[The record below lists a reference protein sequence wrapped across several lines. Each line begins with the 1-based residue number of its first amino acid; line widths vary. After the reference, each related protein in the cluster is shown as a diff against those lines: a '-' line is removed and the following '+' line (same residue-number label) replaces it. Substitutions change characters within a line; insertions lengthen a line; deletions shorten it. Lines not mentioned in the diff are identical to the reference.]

1 MGSTLPS
8 RLFICIFPS
17 DKQNT
22 QSLTT
27 LLSEERYRLKY
38 INMTNELIEFIEL
51 HKEQI
56 DCLVLFQDAAFEQV
70 LLPLSDQGT
79 LLPMVIISEENCA
92 QAVQS
97 RTAEN
102 AEAGLTEPT
111 QKLSFVYHSAEVKL
125 ERSQLEQ
132 LPAYINLAITK
143 FLHLAPACTLNNK
156 LTQFKINQEDN
167 QQNFLVLQQRRLGE
181 KLKERL
187 GYLGVYYKR
196 NPQEFYRN
204 LSSEQKQEFLQQL
217 SLDYRQ
223 IILSYFDEDDKI
235 NKLIDQFVNQAFF
248 ADFSVSQ
255 ILEIHMEL
263 MDEFSQQ
270 LKLEGRSEEIL
281 LDYRLA
287 LIDIIAHLCEMY
299 RRSIPREDIPFDL
312 LFRVD

>member
-1 MGSTLPS
+1 
-8 RLFICIFPS
+8 
-17 DKQNT
+17 
-22 QSLTT
+22 
-27 LLSEERYRLKY
+27 
-38 INMTNELIEFIEL
+38 MTNKLIEFIEPN
-51 HKEQI
+51 KEQI
-56 DCLVLFQDAAFEQV
+56 DCLVFLQDTPFEPLLLQLF
-70 LLPLSDQGT
+70 DQGI
-79 LLPMVIISEENCA
+79 LLPMVIIDKETSANVA
-92 QAVQS
+92 QARAS
-97 RTAEN
+97 EN
-102 AEAGLTEPT
+102 SQEGFPEPE
-111 QKLSFVYHSAEVKL
+111 QKLSFLYHSAEVRL
-125 ERSQLEQ
+125 GRSQLEQ
-132 LPAYINLAITK
+132 LPSYINLAITK
-143 FLHLAPACTLNNK
+143 FLHLAPVCTLNNQM
-156 LTQFKINQEDN
+156 TQFKIAQKDN
-167 QQNFLVLQQRRLGE
+167 QQNFLILQQRRLAE

-223 IILSYFDEDDKI
+223 IILNYFAEDEKI

-299 RRSIPREDIPFDL
+299 RRSLPREDIPFNL
-312 LFRVD
+312 LFTVD